1 MTRKVIMP
9 VLGETMDEGTISKW
23 NKAVGDKVEKGEA
36 LLAVESDKALLDVE
50 SFVNGYLRKILT
62 AQVYQVAVRLG
73 PPRCTRLVVRGVAG
87 QVRGEGGG
95 RGICVVL
102 GRREARLHVSGRG
115 PIR

>member
-50 SFVNGYLRKILT
+50 SFVNGYLRKILH
-62 AQVYQVAVRLG
+62 
-73 PPRCTRLVVRGVAG
+73 
-87 QVRGEGGG
+87 GEGSTVKIGET
-95 RGICVVL
+95 IALVTDTAEEQL
-102 GRREARLHVSGRG
+102 EE
-115 PIR
+115 